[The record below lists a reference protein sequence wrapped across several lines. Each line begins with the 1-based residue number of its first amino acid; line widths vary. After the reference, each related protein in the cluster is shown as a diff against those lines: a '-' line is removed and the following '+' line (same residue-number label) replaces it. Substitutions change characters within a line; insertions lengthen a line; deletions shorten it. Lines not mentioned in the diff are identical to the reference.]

1 MRIDNY
7 LMKIEKNF
15 REKNIQSA
23 FQLINDLKTEYPKT
37 TRIDQ
42 FFKQN
47 NFKYIKKMKISSNEI
62 EILYSK
68 KNSQEIKTIVNNFL
82 KKEPENAY
90 VYSFLGNY
98 YGKINE
104 LNNAR
109 MYQEKAILSN
119 PYEESFYI
127 NLATTYKFLGS
138 LDLSIK
144 ILEYI
149 LLIHPKNETTLL
161 LHADVCFISSQFKK
175 SFSSYEN
182 LISFEQKSKNT
193 KYKKEYCHKLII
205 SNKLEKA
212 KNILK
217 ELVEEK
223 DLIDVLYYKSLIL
236 IEENEFKKAYDY
248 VNKCFEINKQY
259 VQGYIVQGI
268 ILERQQ
274 KFEEAIKHLKKA
286 LTIERN
292 NISALRNLG
301 MIYSHIGNLDE
312 AISYLDKTIN
322 LEPNDHESKY
332 ILGQIQLYKKIFKE
346 GWKNYESR
354 WLCKYFKEKK
364 FFSSKP
370 LLTNLDNLNNVFL
383 WPEQGIGDQIMY
395 GSMINQLS
403 KLCNKLTVRLDERLI
418 KLFDKK
424 NPDVKF
430 IGKKDMINDT
440 EFDHHMSLV
449 DLGKFF
455 RLNTNE
461 FKKTKFPYITYEKKL
476 STKIKNSFKQKNQFI
491 IGISWT
497 SKNKEMGEDKSINL
511 KNLLPILKLKNITF
525 LDLEY
530 ENSEEEKQHI
540 YEKIGTKIYRISEI
554 DYFNDILGVSSIINA
569 CDLIITCSNINAHL
583 SGALGKQT
591 FLLLPIGKGR
601 LLNWSS
607 INHESVW
614 YPSIK
619 IFQQTNSGNWSDPID
634 KIREEVLNCQT
645 C

>member
-1 MRIDNY
+1 MLIDNY
-7 LMKIEKNF
+7 LIKIEKNF
-15 REKNIQSA
+15 REKKIQSA
-23 FQLINDLKTEYPKT
+23 FQLINDLKTKYPKT
-37 TRIDQ
+37 NRINE
-42 FFKQN
+42 FFKKN
-47 NFKYIKKMKISSNEI
+47 NLKYVKKMKISSNEI
-62 EILYSK
+62 ENLYSK
-68 KNSQEIKTIVNNFL
+68 NNSQEIKTIVSNFL

-90 VYSFLGNY
+90 VHSFLGNY

-109 MYQEKAILSN
+109 ICQEKAILSN
-119 PYEESFYI
+119 PYEETFYI

-149 LLIHPKNETTLL
+149 LLIHPKNEIALL

-175 SFSSYEN
+175 SFTSYEN
-182 LISFEQKSKNT
+182 LICLEQNSKNT
-193 KYKKEYCHKLII
+193 KYKKEYCYKLII

-217 ELVEEK
+217 ELVEKK

-236 IEENEFKKAYDY
+236 IEEKEFKKAFEY

-274 KFEEAIKHLKKA
+274 NFEEAIKYLKKA
-286 LTIERN
+286 LTIEKN

-301 MIYSHIGNLDE
+301 MIYSHIGKLDE
-312 AISYLDKTIN
+312 AISYLDKIIN
-322 LEPNDHESKY
+322 LDPNDHESKY
-332 ILGQIQLYKKIFKE
+332 ILGQIQLYKKKFKE

-383 WPEQGIGDQIMY
+383 WSEQGIGDQIMY
-395 GSMINQLS
+395 GSMINQFS

-418 KLFDKK
+418 KLFNKK
-424 NPDVKF
+424 NPDIKF
-430 IGKKDMINDT
+430 IGKKDMINDA

-461 FKKTKFPYITYEKKL
+461 FKKTKFPYITFEKQL
-476 STKIKNSFKQKNQFI
+476 STKIKNSFEKKNQFI

-497 SKNKEMGEDKSINL
+497 SKNKEMGEDKSIYL
-511 KNLLPILKLKNITF
+511 KNLIPILKLKNITF

-530 ENSEEEKQHI
+530 ENSEKEKQ
-540 YEKIGTKIYRISEI
+540 YLFEKIGTKIYRISDI

-583 SGALGKQT
+583 SGALGKKT

-619 IFQQTNSGNWSDPID
+619 IFQQTNPGNWSDPIK
-634 KIREEVLNCQT
+634 KIREEVLNCQN

>member
-1 MRIDNY
+1 MGIDR
-7 LMKIEKNF
+7 LLIKIEKDF
-15 REKNIQSA
+15 KEKKIQSA

-37 TRIDQ
+37 TRINE
-42 FFKQN
+42 FFKKN

-68 KNSQEIKTIVNNFL
+68 NNFEDIKTIVNNFL

-90 VYSFLGNY
+90 VNSFLGNY

-109 MYQEKAILSN
+109 ICQEKAILSN

-127 NLATTYKFLGS
+127 NLATTYKFLGF

-149 LLIHPKNETTLL
+149 LLIYPKNETALL
-161 LHADVCFISSQFKK
+161 LHADTCFISSQFKK
-175 SFSSYEN
+175 SFASYEN
-182 LISFEQKSKNT
+182 LISLEQNSKNT
-193 KYKKEYCHKLII
+193 KYKKEYCYKLII
-205 SNKLEKA
+205 SKKLEKA
-212 KNILK
+212 KNILND
-217 ELVEEK
+217 LVGEK
-223 DLIDVLYYKSLIL
+223 DLIDLLYYKSLIL
-236 IEENEFKKAYDY
+236 IEEKQFKKAFDY
-248 VNKCFEINKQY
+248 VNKCFEIDKQY

-274 KFEEAIKHLKKA
+274 KFEEAINSLKKA
-286 LTIERN
+286 LTIENN

-322 LEPNDHESKY
+322 LDSNDHQSKY
-332 ILGQIQLYKKIFKE
+332 ILAQIQLYKKRFKE

-354 WLCKYFKEKK
+354 WLCEYFKEKK

-370 LLTNLDNLNNVFL
+370 LVSNLDNLNNVFL

-418 KLFDKK
+418 KLFEKK
-424 NPDVKF
+424 NPEIKF
-430 IGKKDMINDT
+430 IGKKDNINDA

-461 FKKTKFPYITYEKKL
+461 FKKTKFPYITYKKKL
-476 STKIKNSFKQKNQFI
+476 CTKIKNSFEKKNQLI

-497 SKNKEMGEDKSINL
+497 SKNKEMGEDKSIHL
-511 KNLLPILKLKNITF
+511 ENLLPILKLKNITF

-530 ENSEEEKQHI
+530 ENSEKEKQNL
-540 YEKIGTKIYRISEI
+540 YEKIGTKIYRISGI

-569 CDLIITCSNINAHL
+569 CDLIITCSNVNAHL

-607 INHESVW
+607 INYESVW

-619 IFQQTNSGNWSDPID
+619 IFKQTYPGNWSDPIE
-634 KIREEVLNCQT
+634 KVREEVLNCQT

>member
-15 REKNIQSA
+15 REKEIQSA

-37 TRIDQ
+37 TRINE
-42 FFKQN
+42 FFKKN
-47 NFKYIKKMKISSNEI
+47 NFKYTKKMKINSKEI

-68 KNSQEIKTIVNNFL
+68 NNSQDIKTIINNFF

-109 MYQEKAILSN
+109 ICQEKAVLSN

-149 LLIHPKNETTLL
+149 LLIYPKNETALL
-161 LHADVCFISSQFKK
+161 LHADVCFISSQFNK
-175 SFSSYEN
+175 SFTSYEN
-182 LISFEQKSKNT
+182 LLCLEQNTKNT
-193 KYKKEYCHKLII
+193 KYKKEYCHRLIM

-212 KNILK
+212 KIILK
-217 ELVEEK
+217 DLVEEK

-236 IEENEFKKAYDY
+236 IEEKQFKKAFDC
-248 VNKCFEINKQY
+248 VSKCFEINKQY
-259 VQGYIVQGI
+259 IQGYIVKGI

-274 KFEEAIKHLKKA
+274 KFEEAINYLKKV
-286 LTIERN
+286 LTIEKN

-322 LEPNDHESKY
+322 LDSNDHQSKY
-332 ILGQIQLYKKIFKE
+332 ILGQIQLYKKNFKE

-354 WLCKYFKEKK
+354 WLSKYFKEKK
-364 FFSSKP
+364 FISSKP
-370 LLTNLDNLNNVFL
+370 LLTNLDNLNNVFI

-395 GSMINQLS
+395 GSMINQFS
-403 KLCNKLTVRLDERLI
+403 QLCNKLTVRLDERLI
-418 KLFDKK
+418 KLFDKN
-424 NPDVKF
+424 NPDIKF
-430 IGKKDMINDT
+430 IGKKDTINDA

-461 FKKTKFPYITYEKKL
+461 FKKIKFPYITYEKKL
-476 STKIKNSFKQKNQFI
+476 STKIKNSFDKKNQFI
-491 IGISWT
+491 IGVSWT
-497 SKNKEMGEDKSINL
+497 SKNKEMGEDKSIHL
-511 KNLLPILKLKNITF
+511 KNLLPIFKLKNITF

-530 ENSEEEKQHI
+530 ENSEKEKQYL

-569 CDLIITCSNINAHL
+569 CDLIITCSNVNAHL

-619 IFQQTNSGNWSDPID
+619 IFQQTNPGNWSDPIE
-634 KIREEVLNCQT
+634 KVREEVLNCQT

>member
-1 MRIDNY
+1 MQIDNY

-15 REKNIQSA
+15 REKKIQSA
-23 FQLINDLKTEYPKT
+23 FQLINDLKKKYPKT
-37 TRIDQ
+37 PRISE
-42 FFKQN
+42 FFKKN
-47 NFKYIKKMKISSNEI
+47 NFKYMKKMKINFSEI
-62 EILYSK
+62 KSLYSK
-68 KNSQEIKTIVNNFL
+68 KSFQDIKKSVNNFL
-82 KKEPENAY
+82 RKEPENAY
-90 VYSFLGNY
+90 VNSFLGNY

-109 MYQEKAILSN
+109 ICQEKAILSN
-119 PYEESFYI
+119 PYEASFYI

-149 LLIHPKNETTLL
+149 LLIHPKNETALW

-175 SFSSYEN
+175 SFASYEY
-182 LISFEQKSKNT
+182 LISLEQNIKNT

-205 SNKLEKA
+205 FNKLEKA

-217 ELVEEK
+217 DLVEEK

-236 IEENEFKKAYDY
+236 IEEKQFKKAFDY
-248 VNKCFEINKQY
+248 INKCFEINKQY
-259 VQGYIVQGI
+259 VQGFIVQGI
-268 ILERQQ
+268 ILEREK
-274 KFEEAIKHLKKA
+274 KFEEAINCLKKA
-286 LTIERN
+286 LIIEKN

-322 LEPNDHESKY
+322 LDSNDHESKY
-332 ILGQIQLYKKIFKE
+332 ILGQIQLYKKKFEE

-370 LLTNLDNLNNVFL
+370 MLTNLDNLNNVFL

-395 GSMINQLS
+395 GSMINQFS

-430 IGKKDMINDT
+430 VGKKDAINDS

-461 FKKTKFPYITYEKKL
+461 FKKTKFPYIIYKKEL
-476 STKIKNSFKQKNQFI
+476 STKIKNSFERKNQLI

-497 SKNKEMGEDKSINL
+497 SKNKEMGEDKSIFL

-530 ENSEEEKQHI
+530 ENSEEEKQHL
-540 YEKIGTKIYRISEI
+540 YEKVGTKIYRISEI

-569 CDLIITCSNINAHL
+569 CDLIITCSNVNAHL

-607 INHESVW
+607 INYESIW

-619 IFQQTNSGNWSDPID
+619 IFQQTNPGNWSDPVE
-634 KIREEVLNCQT
+634 KVREEVLNCQT

>member
-1 MRIDNY
+1 MLIENY
-7 LMKIEKNF
+7 LMNIEKNF
-15 REKNIQSA
+15 KEKQIQSA
-23 FQLINDLKTEYPKT
+23 FQLINDLKTKYPKT
-37 TRIDQ
+37 TRINEL
-42 FFKQN
+42 FKKN
-47 NFKYIKKMKISSNEI
+47 NFKYVKKMKISSNEI

-68 KNSQEIKTIVNNFL
+68 NNSQDIKTIVNNFL

-90 VYSFLGNY
+90 VNSFLGNH

-104 LNNAR
+104 LNKAR
-109 MYQEKAILSN
+109 IYQEKAILSN

-149 LLIHPKNETTLL
+149 LLIHPKNETALL

-175 SFSSYEN
+175 SFASYKN
-182 LISFEQKSKNT
+182 LICLEQNSKNT

-205 SNKLEKA
+205 SNQIEKA

-217 ELVEEK
+217 DLVEEK
-223 DLIDVLYYKSLIL
+223 DVIDVLYYKSLIL
-236 IEENEFKKAYDY
+236 IEEKQFEKAIDY
-248 VNKCFEINKQY
+248 INRCFEINKRY
-259 VQGYIVQGI
+259 VQGFIVLGI
-268 ILERQQ
+268 ILERQK
-274 KFEEAIKHLKKA
+274 KFEEAIKFLKKA
-286 LTIERN
+286 LNIEKN

-322 LEPNDHESKY
+322 LDSNDHESKY
-332 ILGQIQLYKKIFKE
+332 ILGQIQLYKKKFEE

-395 GSMINQLS
+395 GSMINQFS

-418 KLFDKK
+418 KLFERK

-430 IGKKDMINDT
+430 IGKKDNINDT

-455 RLNTNE
+455 RTHINHFETA
-461 FKKTKFPYITYEKKL
+461 KFPYIDLDNKL
-476 STKIKNSFKQKNQFI
+476 SINVRDNYYNPKKII
-491 IGISWT
+491 VGISWT
-497 SKNKEMGEDKSINL
+497 SKNEDMGEDKSVHL
-511 KNLLPILKLKNITF
+511 KDLTPILNLEKLTF
-525 LDLEY
+525 FDLEY
-530 ENSEEEKQHI
+530 TNSIHDKL
-540 YEKIGTKIYRISEI
+540 KISEILDIELHKINNI
-554 DYFNDILGVSSIINA
+554 DYFNDIVSVASIVNA
-569 CDLIITCSNINAHL
+569 CDIIITCSNLNAHIA
-583 SGALGKQT
+583 GALGKKT
-591 FLLLPIGKGR
+591 FLLLPLGKGR

-607 INHESVW
+607 ENKMSIW
-614 YPSIK
+614 YPSVS
-619 IFQQTNSGNWSDPID
+619 IFQQENPTDWKTPIN
-634 KIREEVLNCQT
+634 KIKKELLKFIEN
-645 C
+645 